1 MLKSQ
6 FVLFSAIFCCFF
18 TAQSQSVLPNLP
30 CGQQTRNWIKSNYFD
45 GKIRTSSIS
54 YNSARQY
61 MYAYVD
67 NPDSIV
73 TCVYGGYRHPYNPTT
88 KPTNPVQLTPPSD
101 WRTSLLTGS
110 TLMINCEHTV
120 PQSFFN
126 ENLPMRGDIHHLFP
140 TYEKWN
146 NDRNNFRFSEIP
158 DATTTLWERDLTSQT
173 TIPTTN
179 INEYSEFGSVNGL
192 PVYEPRED
200 HKGRVARAVLYFF
213 TVYPDAVNAASDT
226 TEIRTVADLA
236 TLKQWHERFPPNA
249 TDVTR
254 NTRIEQAQ
262 GNRNVFVDNP
272 NWIYQAWCLTP
283 SATNVFDAKDSKSLK
298 VNRLN
303 ALTDT
308 QILLLD
314 VQTDKTDLANLEI
327 FDTAGRL
334 VFSQKRNL
342 MVGENLIEMQINNV
356 SRGIFILRMT
366 QGNATISEKF
376 EKF

>member
-1 MLKSQ
+1 MPKSLP
-6 FVLFSAIFCCFF
+6 FLLFLLFLANFAAK
-18 TAQSQSVLPNLP
+18 AQSLPNLP

-67 NPDSIV
+67 NPDSV
-73 TCVYGGYRHPYNPTT
+73 TTCVYGGYRHPYKPQT

-101 WRTSLLTGS
+101 WLTSLLTGS

-120 PQSFFN
+120 PQSFFS

-146 NDRNNFRFSEIP
+146 NDRNNFRFAEIP
-158 DATTTLWERDLTSQT
+158 DASTSKWEINLTSQT

-179 INEYSEFGSVNGL
+179 IDEYSELGTVNGEL
-192 PVYEPRED
+192 VYEPREE

-213 TVYPDAVNAASDT
+213 TVYPDAVGNATDT
-226 TEIRTVADLA
+226 TEIVRVAALE
-236 TLKQWHERFPPNA
+236 TLKMWHERFPPNA
-249 TDVTR
+249 ADALR

-262 GNRNVFVDNP
+262 GNRNIFVDNP
-272 NWIYQAWCLTP
+272 NWIYQAWCLNP
-283 SATNVFDAKDSKSLK
+283 SMTNILNYKSDKGLTI
-298 VNRLN
+298 NSLN
-303 ALTDT
+303 TLSETNN
-308 QILLLD
+308 LLLNINAVKEASANFD
-314 VQTDKTDLANLEI
+314 V

-334 VFSQKRNL
+334 LLSQKRTLYVGQNNL
-342 MVGENLIEMQINNV
+342 DLPLNHVPK
-356 SRGIFILRMT
+356 GIFILRII
-366 QGNATISEKF
+366 QGESTVSQKF
-376 EKF
+376 EK